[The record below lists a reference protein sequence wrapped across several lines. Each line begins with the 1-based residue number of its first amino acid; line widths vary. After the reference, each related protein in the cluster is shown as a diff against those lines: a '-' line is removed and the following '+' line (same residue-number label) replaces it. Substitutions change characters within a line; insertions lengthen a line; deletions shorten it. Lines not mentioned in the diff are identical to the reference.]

1 MFALQGGQHATYFY
15 PDPAN
20 TANSNDPLGSAG
32 SWDTPFSSPDELGL
46 GSTTFLPKGA
56 GGNRGSP
63 LSHLPSFD
71 QISSGGMPAGLA
83 SMGSLSLAD
92 QSAFLQASLERQP
105 SLGWGGRPLQ
115 QQQQQHHSKHQMNQ
129 QNRNRGRGG
138 GDDFSRQGSSPSHPQ
153 NYNGQQQQRGGPR
166 GNNNSNQGHNNG
178 AHQHNNGR
186 NRNNNNNNGNSY
198 HRGGGQ
204 HRHNNNN
211 GTSNG
216 MMMHNGGGAK
226 GAAAAAAAAAA
237 AGNQGYRR
245 LWQQV
250 TSIHRGGRLG
260 ESEGGNHFSEATV
273 EDLLEVV
280 RRLPAEASAVQAV
293 AQGLYSLDSGAL
305 AALLKELN
313 KAGHA
318 RRAQEIFDWLR
329 SLDPT
334 NDLSSLCT
342 TMTYTTMISQCGT
355 QHALRRA
362 LELMAEMRSRGV
374 QCNVHTYS
382 ALMNVCI
389 KANELELALD
399 VYRQMI
405 AEGCAPNLVTYNT
418 LIDVYGKTGAWEEAV
433 GVLDLLESQ
442 GIEPEVRTY
451 NTVIIACNQSSRAA
465 EALRVYE
472 RMLAAGAHP
481 TATTY
486 TALISAYGKAGQ
498 LDAALQIF
506 QDMLHR
512 GCERNVITYSSLIS
526 ACEKAGKW
534 ELALQLFQEMHAEGC
549 RPNVVTYNSLIA
561 ACAQGAQWK
570 KAQELF
576 DQMQAKGCRPD
587 SVTFGGLIAAYD
599 RAGLWRRALAAFEQ
613 MRSFNCRPDTV
624 VYNTI
629 IGALWRTGLL
639 WAQSRAVQIFHGAC
653 KQGHFR
659 LTVHTIAAGGAVSSD
674 GSPGTS
680 GSPTSATAAA
690 AAAAA
695 LQSHGSGKASELFS
709 SSTSTLDSS
718 LVSLSL
724 STNGIDSLSPEDLA
738 LLGATCHSPSPHGRG
753 GSDCSPMSPPLSPA
767 PSLGLTAAAAAGTG
781 VTVEFGMHAFTV
793 GSAVLSLLRWVSELR
808 DRLPRDPARISA
820 AQTVALILNKGKP
833 SREHTYP
840 AIKAAL
846 TSSLVSWASP
856 FVLSDVPQGCR
867 IEAPANEVCEW
878 LATPDAEA
886 TLAAFAAQGSGGRA
900 VESPNGSNA
909 SGANSAGSGN
919 ADCGG
924 GNSAGGAAARDAFF
938 HEDSMVESRCT
949 EAFSAVGRFESAYT
963 PALIDPAVVL
973 GATEGGEEEA
983 AAATAAAAKD
993 AAVALATQ
1001 RRRWFRAT
1009 ADLASVLGYSDEV
1022 VHDATL
1028 LLDRAVAAAGSKPL
1042 GVTPAAAVVAGLF
1055 IAARQAGEQSAHGAI
1070 PQEVAAAAGLE
1081 AGESESAATVLRT
1094 LLGGDTSS
1102 ISALR
1107 VLKLYLERLGAD
1119 FSSGTPEGLRPAAG
1133 AALDLLPEA
1142 ICDAEMRKLPPSTV
1156 AAAVLVA
1163 GRRIAGRSPFWPAS
1177 LATLTGLS
1185 DTEEGTPLAIAAER
1199 AFSLATEPTGE
1210 AFASPAALSPRVS
1223 FERS

>member
-1 MFALQGGQHATYFY
+1 MLINPQ
-15 PDPAN
+15 
-20 TANSNDPLGSAG
+20 SR
-32 SWDTPFSSPDELGL
+32 E
-46 GSTTFLPKGA
+46 
-56 GGNRGSP
+56 
-63 LSHLPSFD
+63 
-71 QISSGGMPAGLA
+71 I
-83 SMGSLSLAD
+83 SLSLD
-92 QSAFLQASLERQP
+92 TFVETWYSKTDFMLLQHLQASLERQP

-115 QQQQQHHSKHQMNQ
+115 QQHHHSKHQTNQ
-129 QNRNRGRGG
+129 HNRNRGRGG
-138 GDDFSRQGSSPSHPQ
+138 GDDFSHQGSSPSHPQ
-153 NYNGQQQQRGGPR
+153 NYNGQQQQRGGSR
-166 GNNNSNQGHNNG
+166 GNNNNNHHHNNHQGQNHG
-178 AHQHNNGR
+178 ANQHNNGR
-186 NRNNNNNNGNSY
+186 NRNNNNNNGNQ
-198 HRGGGQ
+198 HRSGGQ

-211 GTSNG
+211 GNSNG

-226 GAAAAAAAAAA
+226 GAAAAAAAAA
-237 AGNQGYRR
+237 GNQGYRR

-250 TSIHRGGRLG
+250 TAINRGGRLG
-260 ESEGGNHFSEATV
+260 ESEGGKHFTEATV

-355 QHALRRA
+355 QQALRRA

-389 KANELELALD
+389 KANELDLALD

-405 AEGCAPNLVTYNT
+405 TEGCAPNLVTYNT

-433 GVLDLLESQ
+433 AVLDLLESQ

-451 NTVIIACNQSSRAA
+451 NTVIIACNQSSRAS

-498 LDAALQIF
+498 LDAALKIF

-561 ACAQGAQWK
+561 ACAQGAQWR

-599 RAGLWRRALAAFEQ
+599 RAGSWRRALAAFEH

-639 WAQSRAVQIFHGAC
+639 WAQSRAVQIFHAAC
-653 KQGHFR
+653 RQGHFR
-659 LTVHTIAAGGAVSSD
+659 LTVHTIPAGGLVSSD

-680 GSPTSATAAA
+680 GSPTSATSAAA
-690 AAAAA
+690 AAAG
-695 LQSHGSGKASELFS
+695 LQSLGSGVASELFS
-709 SSTSTLDSS
+709 SSSSILDSS

-724 STNGIDSLSPEDLA
+724 STAGTGSLPPEDLV
-738 LLGATCHSPSPHGRG
+738 LLGATCQSPSPRDRNS
-753 GSDCSPMSPPLSPA
+753 GSGSSLMSPPLSPA
-767 PSLGLTAAAAAGTG
+767 ASLGLTAATAAGTG

-846 TSSLVSWASP
+846 ISSLVSWASP
-856 FVLSDVPQGCR
+856 FTLSDVPQGCR

-878 LATPDAEA
+878 LATPGAEA
-886 TLAAFAAQGSGGRA
+886 ILAAFAAQGATSR

-909 SGANSAGSGN
+909 SGSNSAGSGIMSS
-919 ADCGG
+919 GG
-924 GNSAGGAAARDAFF
+924 GNNAAAGGAAARDVFF
-938 HEDSMVESRCT
+938 NEDAMVESRCT
-949 EAFSAVGRFESAYT
+949 EAFAAVGRFESAYT
-963 PALIDPAVVL
+963 PAFIDPVVVL
-973 GATEGGEEEA
+973 GATEGDGEEQEEEA
-983 AAATAAAAKD
+983 AAAAAAAAKD

-1042 GVTPAAAVVAGLF
+1042 GVTPAAAVVAGLL
-1055 IAARQAGEQSAHGAI
+1055 IAARQG
-1070 PQEVAAAAGLE
+1070 
-1081 AGESESAATVLRT
+1081 
-1094 LLGGDTSS
+1094 TS
-1102 ISALR
+1102 
-1107 VLKLYLERLGAD
+1107 
-1119 FSSGTPEGLRPAAG
+1119 
-1133 AALDLLPEA
+1133 
-1142 ICDAEMRKLPPSTV
+1142 
-1156 AAAVLVA
+1156 
-1163 GRRIAGRSPFWPAS
+1163 
-1177 LATLTGLS
+1177 
-1185 DTEEGTPLAIAAER
+1185 
-1199 AFSLATEPTGE
+1199 
-1210 AFASPAALSPRVS
+1210 
-1223 FERS
+1223 

>member
-1 MFALQGGQHATYFY
+1 
-15 PDPAN
+15 
-20 TANSNDPLGSAG
+20 
-32 SWDTPFSSPDELGL
+32 
-46 GSTTFLPKGA
+46 
-56 GGNRGSP
+56 
-63 LSHLPSFD
+63 
-71 QISSGGMPAGLA
+71 
-83 SMGSLSLAD
+83 
-92 QSAFLQASLERQP
+92 
-105 SLGWGGRPLQ
+105 
-115 QQQQQHHSKHQMNQ
+115 
-129 QNRNRGRGG
+129 
-138 GDDFSRQGSSPSHPQ
+138 
-153 NYNGQQQQRGGPR
+153 
-166 GNNNSNQGHNNG
+166 
-178 AHQHNNGR
+178 
-186 NRNNNNNNGNSY
+186 
-198 HRGGGQ
+198 
-204 HRHNNNN
+204 
-211 GTSNG
+211 

-226 GAAAAAAAAAA
+226 GAAAAAGAA
-237 AGNQGYRR
+237 AGNQGYRK

-250 TSIHRGGRLG
+250 TSINRGGRLG
-260 ESEGGNHFSEATV
+260 ESEGGKHFSEATV

-329 SLDPT
+329 SLDST

-389 KANELELALD
+389 KANELDLALD

-433 GVLDLLESQ
+433 AVLDLLETQ

-498 LDAALQIF
+498 LDAALKIF

-534 ELALQLFQEMHAEGC
+534 ELALQLFHEMHAEGC

-599 RAGLWRRALAAFEQ
+599 RAGSWRRALATFEQ

-639 WAQSRAVQIFHGAC
+639 WAQSRAVQIFHAAC

-659 LTVHTIAAGGAVSSD
+659 LTVHTIPAGGAAVPSDSSM
-674 GSPGTS
+674 GTTT
-680 GSPTSATAAA
+680 GSPTSASS
-690 AAAAA
+690 AAAA
-695 LQSHGSGKASELFS
+695 LQSLGSNLAYSSELFS
-709 SSTSTLDSS
+709 TSSSILESS
-718 LVSLSL
+718 LAALPL
-724 STNGIDSLSPEDLA
+724 GTIGKDTLSPETLA
-738 LLGATCHSPSPHGRG
+738 SLGATCRSPSPSRRSS
-753 GSDCSPMSPPLSPA
+753 SDSFVMSPPLSPA
-767 PSLGLTAAAAAGTG
+767 PSLGLTAATAAGTG

-793 GSAVLSLLRWVSELR
+793 GSAVLSLLRWVTELK
-808 DRLPRDPARISA
+808 DRLPGDPARINA

-856 FVLSDVPQGCR
+856 FNLSDVPQGCR

-878 LATPDAEA
+878 LATPGAEA
-886 TLAAFAAQGSGGRA
+886 ALAAFAAQGGGR

-909 SGANSAGSGN
+909 SGGTSAGSGGMNN
-919 ADCGG
+919 AGS
-924 GNSAGGAAARDAFF
+924 NNAGGAAAREAFF
-938 HEDSMVESRCT
+938 HEDAMVESRCT
-949 EAFSAVGRFESAYT
+949 EAFAAVRRFESAYT
-963 PALIDPAVVL
+963 LALMDSSVVL
-973 GATEGGEEEA
+973 GATEGEEEA
-983 AAATAAAAKD
+983 AAAAAAKD

-1028 LLDRAVAAAGSKPL
+1028 LLDRAVASAGSEPL
-1042 GVTPAAAVVAGLF
+1042 GVTPAAAVVAGLL
-1055 IAARQAGEQSAHGAI
+1055 IAARQG
-1070 PQEVAAAAGLE
+1070 
-1081 AGESESAATVLRT
+1081 
-1094 LLGGDTSS
+1094 
-1102 ISALR
+1102 
-1107 VLKLYLERLGAD
+1107 
-1119 FSSGTPEGLRPAAG
+1119 
-1133 AALDLLPEA
+1133 
-1142 ICDAEMRKLPPSTV
+1142 
-1156 AAAVLVA
+1156 
-1163 GRRIAGRSPFWPAS
+1163 
-1177 LATLTGLS
+1177 
-1185 DTEEGTPLAIAAER
+1185 
-1199 AFSLATEPTGE
+1199 
-1210 AFASPAALSPRVS
+1210 
-1223 FERS
+1223 

>member
-1 MFALQGGQHATYFY
+1 MQTH
-15 PDPAN
+15 
-20 TANSNDPLGSAG
+20 
-32 SWDTPFSSPDELGL
+32 
-46 GSTTFLPKGA
+46 
-56 GGNRGSP
+56 GN
-63 LSHLPSFD
+63 
-71 QISSGGMPAGLA
+71 
-83 SMGSLSLAD
+83 
-92 QSAFLQASLERQP
+92 
-105 SLGWGGRPLQ
+105 
-115 QQQQQHHSKHQMNQ
+115 
-129 QNRNRGRGG
+129 
-138 GDDFSRQGSSPSHPQ
+138 
-153 NYNGQQQQRGGPR
+153 
-166 GNNNSNQGHNNG
+166 
-178 AHQHNNGR
+178 
-186 NRNNNNNNGNSY
+186 
-198 HRGGGQ
+198 
-204 HRHNNNN
+204 
-211 GTSNG
+211 
-216 MMMHNGGGAK
+216 GAK

-245 LWQQV
+245 LWQEV
-250 TSIHRGGRLG
+250 TSINRGGRLG
-260 ESEGGNHFSEATV
+260 DEGGNHFSEATV

-293 AQGLYSLDSGAL
+293 GQGLYSLDSGAL

-313 KAGHA
+313 KAGLA
-318 RRAQEIFDWLR
+318 RRAQEVFDWLR
-329 SLDPT
+329 SLDPS
-334 NDLSSLCT
+334 NDLSALCT

-355 QHALRRA
+355 QQALRRA

-465 EALRVYE
+465 EALCVYE

-534 ELALQLFQEMHAEGC
+534 DLALQLFQEMHAEGC

-624 VYNTI
+624 VYNTV

-639 WAQSRAVQIFHGAC
+639 WAQNRAVQIFHGAC

-659 LTVHTIAAGGAVSSD
+659 LTVHTIAAGGAASSD
-674 GSPGTS
+674 GSGSPGGAT
-680 GSPTSATAAA
+680 GSPTSATAAS
-690 AAAAA
+690 AAA
-695 LQSHGSGKASELFS
+695 LQTLGSGLASELC
-709 SSTSTLDSS
+709 DSPS
-718 LVSLSL
+718 PVSLSL
-724 STNGIDSLSPEDLA
+724 SSALGTADSLTPEDMA
-738 LLGATCHSPSPHGRG
+738 LLGVTCRSPSPHGRC
-753 GSDCSPMSPPLSPA
+753 GSGSSPMSPPLSPA

-793 GSAVLSLLRWVSELR
+793 GSAVLSLLRWVTELR

-846 TSSLVSWASP
+846 TSSLVSWVSP
-856 FVLSDVPQGCR
+856 FTLTDIPQGCR
-867 IEAPANEVCEW
+867 IEGPANEVCEW
-878 LATPDAEA
+878 LATPGAEA
-886 TLAAFAAQGSGGRA
+886 VLAAFAAQGAAGGR
-900 VESPNGSNA
+900 VESPNSGGS
-909 SGANSAGSGN
+909 SANSAN
-919 ADCGG
+919 GG
-924 GNSAGGAAARDAFF
+924 GNNAAGAAARDAYF

-949 EAFSAVGRFESAYT
+949 EAFAAVGRFESAYK
-963 PALIDPAVVL
+963 PMLFDPAVVL
-973 GATEGGEEEA
+973 EGGATGEEE
-983 AAATAAAAKD
+983 
-993 AAVALATQ
+993 AAVALATE

-1009 ADLASVLGYSDEV
+1009 ADLAAVLGYSDEV

-1042 GVTPAAAVVAGLF
+1042 GVAPAAAVVAGLF
-1055 IAARQAGEQSAHGAI
+1055 IAARQAGEQSAQGAI
-1070 PQEVAAAAGLE
+1070 PAEVTAAAGLE
-1081 AGESESAATVLRT
+1081 AGDSEAAATVLRT

-1119 FSSGTPEGLRPAAG
+1119 FSSGSPEGLRPAAG
-1133 AALDLLPEA
+1133 AALDLLPDA

-1163 GRRIAGRSPFWPAS
+1163 GRRIAGKSPFWPAS

-1185 DTEEGTPLAIAAER
+1185 DTEEGSPLTIAAER
-1199 AFSLATEPTGE
+1199 AFSLDTSTVAEE
-1210 AFASPAALSPRVS
+1210 DNSASTPLALSPRS
-1223 FERS
+1223 APSQ

>member
-1 MFALQGGQHATYFY
+1 
-15 PDPAN
+15 
-20 TANSNDPLGSAG
+20 
-32 SWDTPFSSPDELGL
+32 
-46 GSTTFLPKGA
+46 
-56 GGNRGSP
+56 
-63 LSHLPSFD
+63 
-71 QISSGGMPAGLA
+71 
-83 SMGSLSLAD
+83 
-92 QSAFLQASLERQP
+92 
-105 SLGWGGRPLQ
+105 
-115 QQQQQHHSKHQMNQ
+115 
-129 QNRNRGRGG
+129 
-138 GDDFSRQGSSPSHPQ
+138 
-153 NYNGQQQQRGGPR
+153 
-166 GNNNSNQGHNNG
+166 
-178 AHQHNNGR
+178 
-186 NRNNNNNNGNSY
+186 
-198 HRGGGQ
+198 
-204 HRHNNNN
+204 
-211 GTSNG
+211 
-216 MMMHNGGGAK
+216 MMMHNHNHNGGGAK

-250 TSIHRGGRLG
+250 TSINRGGRLG
-260 ESEGGNHFSEATV
+260 EGEGGNHFAEATV
-273 EDLLEVV
+273 EDLLEIV

-318 RRAQEIFDWLR
+318 RRAQEVFDWLR
-329 SLDPT
+329 SLEPT

-355 QHALRRA
+355 QQALRRA

-570 KAQELF
+570 KAQDLF
-576 DQMQAKGCRPD
+576 DQMQSKGCRPD

-624 VYNTI
+624 VYNTV

-639 WAQSRAVQIFHGAC
+639 WAQTRAVQIFHGAC
-653 KQGHFR
+653 RQGHFR
-659 LTVHTIAAGGAVSSD
+659 LTVHTIAAGGAGASE
-674 GSPGTS
+674 GSPGLT

-690 AAAAA
+690 AAMQNLGAG
-695 LQSHGSGKASELFS
+695 LGSELFS
-709 SSTSTLDSS
+709 PTSSMLDSPS
-718 LVSLSL
+718 HASLSL
-724 STNGIDSLSPEDLA
+724 SSTNGADSLSPEDLA
-738 LLGATCHSPSPHGRG
+738 LLGVTCRSLSPHGYS
-753 GSDCSPMSPPLSPA
+753 GSGCSPMSPPLSPA
-767 PSLGLTAAAAAGTG
+767 PSLGLTAASAAGTG

-808 DRLPRDPARISA
+808 DRLPRDPTRISA
-820 AQTVALILNKGKP
+820 TQTVALILNKGKP

-846 TSSLVSWASP
+846 ISSLVSWASP
-856 FVLSDVPQGCR
+856 FILSDVPQGCR

-878 LATPDAEA
+878 LATPGAEA
-886 TLAAFAAQGSGGRA
+886 ILAAFAAQSGGAR
-900 VESPNGSNA
+900 VESPNGSSSNGTGS
-909 SGANSAGSGN
+909 SGGSGN
-919 ADCGG
+919 SNTGKNAANGG
-924 GNSAGGAAARDAFF
+924 QAAAGAGGAGARDAFF

-949 EAFSAVGRFESAYT
+949 EAFAAVGRFECAYT
-963 PALIDPAVVL
+963 PAVYDPAVVM
-973 GATEGGEEEA
+973 ATAGVEGEEEA
-983 AAATAAAAKD
+983 AIAAAAAKD

-1042 GVTPAAAVVAGLF
+1042 GVTPAAAVVASLF
-1055 IAARQAGEQSAHGAI
+1055 IAARQAGEQSAQGSI

-1081 AGESESAATVLRT
+1081 AGESEAAATVLRS

-1119 FSSGTPEGLRPAAG
+1119 FASGTAEGLRPAAG
-1133 AALDLLPEA
+1133 NALDLLPEA

-1163 GRRIAGRSPFWPAS
+1163 GRRIAGRSPFWPAA
-1177 LATLTGLS
+1177 LATLTGMS
-1185 DTEEGTPLAIAAER
+1185 DVEEGSPLAIAAER
-1199 AFSLATEPTGE
+1199 AFSLATDCASVEGVPVTPTRDGS
-1210 AFASPAALSPRVS
+1210 ACPSPSVLSPRGS
-1223 FERS
+1223 I